1 MLILLTF
8 TDEKVN
14 NLRLLKKGRMSP
26 MTFKNNHD
34 YNIRVISINE
44 HINLYL
50 KFIFSYLLINK
61 GINNQKFIEDKQLE
75 FAWTLIPCLILATIS
90 VPSFYV
96 LYINEEILNPG
107 LTVNIMGHQW
117 YCHLIILIYFLIG
130 IIFRKI
136 L

>member
-1 MLILLTF
+1 
-8 TDEKVN
+8 
-14 NLRLLKKGRMSP
+14 MSP
-26 MTFKNNHD
+26 IYYKNNWT
-34 YNIRVISINE
+34 YNLKVISINE

-130 IIFRKI
+130 IIFLKI